1 MGSQSSLGSRP
12 RRGSTDGK
20 PKRQSKLQYVL
31 ETLSACSLFVM
42 SQRPRGAGTPHPHP
56 IQLPSCVG
64 IIYRKL
70 IFGRVG
76 GKAWRQSVSPT
87 DIGRFPSCLEATNN
101 NKSQYLA
108 LMKCWP
114 LFWALYPNRF
124 SIHNSPK
131 GHAAAAAA
139 AKSLQSCL
147 TLCDPIDG
155 SPPGSPVPGILQAR
169 TLEWVAIAFSNAWK
183 LKVKVKS
190 LSRIRLLV
198 TPWTAAH

>member
-76 GKAWRQSVSPT
+76 GKAWRQSISTT

-124 SIHNSPK
+124 STHNSPK

-139 AKSLQSCL
+139 AKSLQ
-147 TLCDPIDG
+147 LCPTVRSQRRQPTRLPHPWD
-155 SPPGSPVPGILQAR
+155 SPGKNTGVGCHFLLQC
-169 TLEWVAIAFSNAWK
+169 I
-183 LKVKVKS
+183 KVKS
-190 LSRIRLLV
+190 CPTLR
-198 TPWTAAH
+198 PP